1 MSIITSNI
9 NSIKALCRKYNVKS
23 MSVFGSVLT
32 DRFNADSD
40 VDILVSFDKSSILD
54 YFTNYFDLKYA
65 LQDLFGRDVDLVEEE
80 TMKNEYF
87 KDNVDRTKMVI
98 YG

>member
-80 TMKNEYF
+80 TMKNVYF
-87 KDNVDRTKMVI
+87 KNNVNSTKVVI

>member
-1 MSIITSNI
+1 MSIISSNI

-54 YFTNYFDLKYA
+54 YFTNFFDLKYA

-80 TMKNEYF
+80 TVKNVYF
-87 KDNVDRTKMVI
+87 KNSVDSANVVI